1 MDKFLKE
8 KEKNSLRGLS
18 FVFGVLSYLESDPVC
33 RKCSY
38 FDRSIDVAKDNFLY
52 LEKSINGKNM
62 SEEMRR
68 MLSGIYTVLAGLN
81 IFDNPKEQ
89 KKTGNCTMPPGFC
102 LAKSALRF
110 YEKIKNKYKTVKI
123 DIKR

>member
-1 MDKFLKE
+1 MDKLLKE

-38 FDRSIDVAKDNFLY
+38 FDKSIDVAKDNFLS
-52 LEKSINGKNM
+52 LEKSINGKNI

-68 MLSGIYTVLAGLN
+68 ILSGIYAVLAGLN
-81 IFDNPKEQ
+81 IPDNPKEQ
-89 KKTGNCTMPPGFC
+89 KKADNCKFPKGVC
-102 LAKSALRF
+102 LAKSALAVYGR
-110 YEKIKNKYKTVKI
+110 IKS
-123 DIKR
+123 